1 MAWSQVKADLVH
13 AYRHTVE
20 TLANLPS
27 AKRWRARHPKL
38 TSYARRRLSLKD
50 FTGLPLTVVAAALVY
65 TMALFFEI
73 AAEYLEHD
81 PLVAVDIRV
90 ANLLYSL
97 RSDGM
102 LRFAYFITIS
112 AEAGAV
118 IVLALAL
125 TALLWFRRQRIFAL
139 SLWLTL
145 ITAEG
150 TMFVAKH
157 LFQRARP
164 DALLRAV
171 SEDSFS
177 FPSGHATTA
186 AAFYGFIAYLVI
198 RSGKSWKTRISA
210 VVSAGLIAL
219 LVDFSRLYLGVH
231 YLSDVL
237 AGNLVGLA
245 GLLFAIGIT
254 EWLIAR
260 NFAARPAA
268 FSRVELLV
276 TAAGTLLMVSA
287 ISFVIAPLSLERRPS
302 VPPTDIGGRDPLSL
316 FRAGTLP
323 RYTETLIGSRQEPTN
338 IVIIAKEQCLERQ
351 MASAGWILADGI
363 SLSSTEHIAKA
374 ALLNQEYPT
383 APMTPSFFNAFPND
397 YGFEKETDR
406 KTIRSRHHARF
417 WKTGYSTD
425 SGILFAGTASLDTGI
440 KWGITHTIAPDID
453 TERDILVGDLRM
465 AGVIADE
472 RQVPFVPP
480 TLGKNFSGEEFFTN
494 GKAAFLTFKAC
505 SS

>member
-1 MAWSQVKADLVH
+1 MAWSQVKDDLAR
-13 AYRHTVE
+13 AYRHSVE
-20 TLANLPS
+20 TLADQPS
-27 AKRWRARHPKL
+27 MKRWRSRHPKL
-38 TSYARRRLSLKD
+38 TSYAGRRLSLKD
-50 FTGLPLTVVAAALVY
+50 FTGLPLTVIAAALVY
-65 TMALFFEI
+65 TIALFFEI

-81 PLVAVDIRV
+81 PLVAVDVRI

-97 RSDGM
+97 RSDGL
-102 LRFAYFITIS
+102 LRFSYFITIS
-112 AEAGAV
+112 AEAGVV
-118 IVLALAL
+118 IVLALGL
-125 TALLWFRRQRIFAL
+125 TALLWYRRQRIFVL

-164 DALLRAV
+164 DILLRAV

-198 RSGKSWKTRISA
+198 RSSKSWKMRISA
-210 VVSAGLIAL
+210 AASAAVIAL
-219 LVDFSRLYLGVH
+219 FVDFSRLYLGVH

-245 GLLFAIGIT
+245 GLLFAIGVT

-260 NFAARPAA
+260 GSAAKPAA
-268 FSRVELLV
+268 FSRKELFI
-276 TAAGTLLMVSA
+276 TAAEALLAVSTVT
-287 ISFVIAPLSLERRPS
+287 FVIAPLSLAHRPS
-302 VPPTDIGGRDPLSL
+302 VPPKNIDGRDPLSL
-316 FRAGTLP
+316 FQAGTLP
-323 RYTETLIGSRQEPTN
+323 RYTETLVGGRQEPTN
-338 IVIIAKEQCLERQ
+338 IIVIAEERCLERQ
-351 MASAGWILADGI
+351 MASAGWDLAEGV
-363 SLSSTEHIAKA
+363 SLASTEHIAKA

-383 APMTPSFFNAFPND
+383 APVTPSFYNTYPND

-425 SGILFAGTASLDTGI
+425 AGILFAGTASLDTGI
-440 KWGITHTIAPDID
+440 KWGITHAIAPDID
-453 TERDILVGDLRM
+453 TERDILVGDLRK
-465 AGVIADE
+465 AGVIAEE
-472 RQVPFVPP
+472 RRVPFVPP
-480 TLGKNFSGEEFFTN
+480 TLGKNFAGEEFFTN
-494 GKAAFLTFKAC
+494 GEAAILTLKPC
-505 SS
+505 D